1 MKLSNL
7 YIKISMS
14 YYIFS
19 VVFMS
24 NNAVL
29 RDISRFSFFLLI
41 PIFFFKKIKI
51 SKNIILVFLP
61 FISFLILNNF
71 WAVDKNYSI
80 YRSIGIG
87 YYLIGALIFYF
98 LISNKVISKKFL
110 ISLLFISISIVFFSG
125 FIEFFILNNF
135 VRATGSIVDNANT
148 FALNIIFI
156 SIILNEVTKNKKI
169 HFLTHIYIIFSF
181 IISGSRK
188 SLIAISIYYIYIFI
202 KNYSKNVSIKKIM
215 FSLLMFL
222 LFIIFVLYNY
232 NILFDFIMNIES
244 VSRFQDIIKGNY
256 DFSYIARKNMIE
268 IGLEK
273 IKESVFFGYGND
285 NFRIYSYFNMYS
297 HNNYIELLFSGG
309 IFAIFSY
316 YIIYIYILIKGMKVK
331 PVRLYTIMF
340 ISLMMILETA
350 YVAYHTPLI
359 WFILLL
365 LIYMLNEE
373 KEHYK
378 SNISP

>member
-24 NNAVL
+24 NNGVL

-110 ISLLFISISIVFFSG
+110 ISLLFISISIVF
-125 FIEFFILNNF
+125 L
-135 VRATGSIVDNANT
+135 V
-148 FALNIIFI
+148 AL
-156 SIILNEVTKNKKI
+156 
-169 HFLTHIYIIFSF
+169 
-181 IISGSRK
+181 
-188 SLIAISIYYIYIFI
+188 
-202 KNYSKNVSIKKIM
+202 
-215 FSLLMFL
+215 
-222 LFIIFVLYNY
+222 
-232 NILFDFIMNIES
+232 
-244 VSRFQDIIKGNY
+244 
-256 DFSYIARKNMIE
+256 
-268 IGLEK
+268 
-273 IKESVFFGYGND
+273 
-285 NFRIYSYFNMYS
+285 
-297 HNNYIELLFSGG
+297 
-309 IFAIFSY
+309 
-316 YIIYIYILIKGMKVK
+316 
-331 PVRLYTIMF
+331 
-340 ISLMMILETA
+340 
-350 YVAYHTPLI
+350 
-359 WFILLL
+359 
-365 LIYMLNEE
+365 
-373 KEHYK
+373 
-378 SNISP
+378 